1 VTDRQRKLPYY
12 DFFMR
17 EVNKPS
23 YKVEAIYKRENPG
36 VGFGKSFFHYRVT
49 FMRGE
54 IPYSFEF
61 SAGSALVYGYI
72 EDLRILVDDVL
83 ESLVTD
89 SSYYLAGEPDDGI
102 PVEDEKERK
111 EIQKLIKRNYKLML
125 GLFGRKFNVLV
136 KLYENGDME
145 Q

>member
-1 VTDRQRKLPYY
+1 MTDRQRKLPYY

-23 YKVEAIYKRENPG
+23 YKVEAISKSENPG
-36 VGFGKSFFHYRVT
+36 VGFDKSFFHYRVT

-54 IPYSFEF
+54 SPYSFEF
-61 SAGSALVYGYI
+61 SAGSALVDGYR
-72 EDLRILVDDVL
+72 EDVRTLVDDVL

-89 SSYYLAGEPDDGI
+89 SSYYLVGGFLPLI
-102 PVEDEKERK
+102 PVEDEEERK
-111 EIQKLIKRNYKLML
+111 EIQKLIKRNHKLML
-125 GLFGRKFNVLV
+125 GLFGRKFDVLIR
-136 KLYENGDME
+136 LYENGDME